1 MGAFQAKLSRAQRE
15 AVIRAV
21 LADNLSHAEA
31 ARRAAK
37 GQLDGAG
44 RFEITRSYVSRLVRD
59 ATHER
64 KPAEL
69 ADPETAHTEIQE
81 ARARALALVL
91 RAIDAW
97 EKNARAGQY
106 DWPEHGRLMRAL
118 REHET
123 ASKQRTS
130 EHETEQDDRSNEETH
145 TDASAI
151 LEQLRT
157 LAGKPASNGATKAG
171 SAASLSR

>member
-130 EHETEQDDRSNEETH
+130 EHETEADDNPNENTQ
-145 TDASAI
+145 TDAAAI

-157 LAGKPASNGATKAG
+157 LADNTKAKPANNGQD
-171 SAASLSR
+171 AASLPR